1 MPFTF
6 KLAKRMAI
14 AWRRRPPLLLLAVA
28 FLPHLP
34 LEIRLMLLT
43 FWRAVSLTPFWSDIG
58 DRRRCQLPT
67 AILVL
72 RFAILAIPK
81 VAPSVPQ
88 KRPSWQTLGGAF
100 SQRRVS

>member
-6 KLAKRMAI
+6 KLSKRLAI
-14 AWRRRPPLLLLAVA
+14 AWTRRPAFVLIVAA

-34 LEIRLMLLT
+34 VAVRLTLIALSH
-43 FWRAVSLTPFWSDIG
+43 AVSLKPFWSDIG

-67 AILVL
+67 AIPRRMGDQHPSWEFFVARAVL

-81 VAPSVPQ
+81 VAP
-88 KRPSWQTLGGAF
+88 
-100 SQRRVS
+100 